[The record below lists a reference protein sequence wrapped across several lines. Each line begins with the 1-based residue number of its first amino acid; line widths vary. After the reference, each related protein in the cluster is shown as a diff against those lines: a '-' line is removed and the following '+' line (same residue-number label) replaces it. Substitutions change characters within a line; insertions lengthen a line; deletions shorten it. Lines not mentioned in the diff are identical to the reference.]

1 MHNRSGVVLSNHVKS
16 TKAPFTSQVLYGPD
30 RDFLPTAV
38 MQANHPF
45 QNDEGHAGQSIH
57 NLVYCSRGAADMD
70 DAEIAKIIAT
80 AQRHNPKFGIT
91 GLLVFGSGYFFQ
103 WLEGP
108 RDNVQ
113 SLMKIISAD
122 PRHDSV
128 VVLSQE
134 DEIRER
140 LFPDWAME
148 LVEAEDIR
156 VVLEDAVEDA
166 RDPKQKKALA
176 LMLKELNAG

>member
-1 MHNRSGVVLSNHVKS
+1 
-16 TKAPFTSQVLYGPD
+16 
-30 RDFLPTAV
+30 

-156 VVLEDAVEDA
+156 VVLEDALEDA

>member
-1 MHNRSGVVLSNHVKS
+1 
-16 TKAPFTSQVLYGPD
+16 
-30 RDFLPTAV
+30 
-38 MQANHPF
+38 
-45 QNDEGHAGQSIH
+45 
-57 NLVYCSRGAADMD
+57 MD
-70 DAEIAKIIAT
+70 DADIAKIIAT

>member
-1 MHNRSGVVLSNHVKS
+1 
-16 TKAPFTSQVLYGPD
+16 
-30 RDFLPTAV
+30 

-70 DAEIAKIIAT
+70 EAEIAKIMAT
-80 AQRHNPKFGIT
+80 AQRHNPQFGIT
-91 GLLVFGSGYFFQ
+91 GLLGFGSGYFFQ

-113 SLMKIISAD
+113 SLMNIISAD
-122 PRHDSV
+122 SRHDSV
-128 VVLSQE
+128 VVLSQA

-148 LVEAEDIR
+148 LVQAEDIR
-156 VVLEDAVEDA
+156 MVLEDAVEDA